1 MQHIPANTRLTA
13 VWPVSLQNQSGC
25 RSISDDDLAP
35 GADIFATVP
44 ASSACADCL
53 YLTASGPH
61 GAMKMAMRSPARHSC

>member
-13 VWPVSLQNQSGC
+13 VWPVSCKTSPAAVP
-25 RSISDDDLAP
+25 SPTMTSAP

>member
-1 MQHIPANTRLTA
+1 MQHVPANA
-13 VWPVSLQNQSGC
+13 YQQSGPSLC
-25 RSISDDDLAP
+25 KTSPAAVLYPTMTSAP

-53 YLTASGPH
+53 CLTASGPH